1 MASVAIGWALD
12 RIGLVIGLS
21 ITVVSYTIAL
31 VLFSVADNIL
41 TLCVGQVFY
50 AIGFSAS
57 GIAFDVL
64 IADTLTL
71 RMRGLAMAFLGTPYV
86 ISAFGSIPIFK
97 NATSGIGHSFQ
108 SLSSIFIGVIV
119 PSGVGLIIYL
129 RLVLN
134 KRQGKGPAAEG
145 ILQLLRLVLGI
156 LKSPLVLA
164 ILVFT
169 AVLGVV
175 LWLTSSELV
184 PWYAMLPVLYVFL
197 AVLCLAVTFEYLKH
211 KFKILKVFTR
221 WQLGGVG
228 KGQAVSGGGVNIS
241 MTRPSMRIST
251 VYSAYI
257 LGLAWNGTFI
267 YFASV

>member
-1 MASVAIGWALD
+1 M
-12 RIGLVIGLS
+12 
-21 ITVVSYTIAL
+21 
-31 VLFSVADNIL
+31 
-41 TLCVGQVFY
+41 
-50 AIGFSAS
+50 
-57 GIAFDVL
+57 
-64 IADTLTL
+64 
-71 RMRGLAMAFLGTPYV
+71 
-86 ISAFGSIPIFK
+86 
-97 NATSGIGHSFQ
+97 
-108 SLSSIFIGVIV
+108 
-119 PSGVGLIIYL
+119 IIYL

-134 KRQGKGPAAEG
+134 KRQRKRPATEG
-145 ILQLLRLVLGI
+145 ILQVLRPALGL

-221 WQLGGVG
+221 WQLRGAG
-228 KGQAVSGGGVNIS
+228 KGQAVSDGGVNIC

-251 VYSAYI
+251 VYSTYV

-267 YFASV
+267 CLASF